1 MNRAAASAKRA
12 GLSFGYHNHA
22 FEFGKLDDGTRPID
36 TILTSFDPALVRFE
50 VDVFWVS
57 VTGNDPVD
65 FIKKLG
71 KRVML
76 VHLKDKAKDTPV
88 KFAEDVEKAAFAEV
102 GSGTVDIPGVLK
114 AAEALGIEHYFVE
127 QDQSPD
133 PLASLKKSYEY
144 LAKQS

>member
-1 MNRAAASAKRA
+1 MP
-12 GLSFGYHNHA
+12 
-22 FEFGKLDDGTRPID
+22 RPID

-57 VTGNDPVD
+57 VTGNDPVA
-65 FIKKLG
+65 FINQLG

-88 KFAEDVEKAAFAEV
+88 QFNESVEKTAFAEV

-114 AAEALGIEHYFVE
+114 AAQAIGVEHYFVE

-133 PLASLKKSYEY
+133 PLASLKKSYGY
-144 LAKQS
+144 LARQS